1 MTDEEF
7 MREAIR
13 LADESKQKGD
23 LPFGAAVV
31 RGDII
36 ISKGRS
42 LEKTNHDVTQH
53 AELMAVSEACRILGK
68 SDLSDC
74 VIYAS
79 GEPCRMCASAIFQAR
94 IPKVFIGATRDDL
107 SHFFSNKK
115 IRIFQLA
122 EDCGYNPQ
130 IVTGLLNEVAIQ
142 LFVGVRK

>member
-23 LPFGAAVV
+23 LPFGAVIV
-31 RGDII
+31 RDGTIM
-36 ISKGRS
+36 SKGRS

-53 AELMAVSEACRILGK
+53 AELAAVSEACRILQK
-68 SDLSDC
+68 TDLSDC

-107 SHFFSNKK
+107 PHFFSKK
-115 IRIFQLA
+115 SIRIFQLA
-122 EDCGYNPQ
+122 GDCEYNPQ
-130 IVTGLLNEVAIQ
+130 VVTGLLNEAALQ
-142 LFVGVRK
+142 LFVGVSK